1 MANKVLK
8 NFCFMN
14 TVMVCVIF
22 RISDIE
28 YVLVFD
34 LVAKLSFG
42 KNFAYSAFGACFMT
56 WCFMFQSWFFFFP
69 E

>member
-42 KNFAYSAFGACFMT
+42 KNFAYS
-56 WCFMFQSWFFFFP
+56 QPLVLVS
-69 E
+69 